1 MLKVN
6 NISKSFG
13 NIKVL
18 DNISLNIEKGDLISI
33 IGKSGSGKTTLLNIL
48 GSIEKPDLGEIKFNN
63 TNIQN
68 LKEKELAK
76 FRNEK
81 IGFVFQSH
89 HLLPEFTAVEN
100 VFLPGLINQ
109 KHIDNFKNHEQKVK
123 ERAMDILRELG
134 LSERLNHKPSQMSG
148 GEQQRVSL
156 ARALINNPDIIL
168 ADEPTGN
175 LDGQNS
181 NIIFDLLVRL
191 NKDKK
196 ITCLFVT
203 HNTKYSKLG
212 NKQYSL
218 QKGKINVLN

>member
-13 NIKVL
+13 EIKIL

-63 TNIQN
+63 TDIQN

-109 KHIDNFKNHEQKVK
+109 KYIDDFKNHEQKVK
-123 ERAMDILRELG
+123 ERAIDLLKELE
-134 LSERLNHKPSQMSG
+134 LSARLNHKPSQMSG

-191 NKDKK
+191 NQVKK
-196 ITCLFVT
+196 ILV
-203 HNTKYSKLG
+203 K
-212 NKQYSL
+212 
-218 QKGKINVLN
+218 

>member
-13 NIKVL
+13 EIKIL

-109 KHIDNFKNHEQKVK
+109 KYIDNFKNHEQKVK
-123 ERAMDILRELG
+123 ERAIELLKELE
-134 LSERLNHKPSQMSG
+134 LSARLNH
-148 GEQQRVSL
+148 SL
-156 ARALINNPDIIL
+156 
-168 ADEPTGN
+168 
-175 LDGQNS
+175 
-181 NIIFDLLVRL
+181 
-191 NKDKK
+191 
-196 ITCLFVT
+196 LFF
-203 HNTKYSKLG
+203 
-212 NKQYSL
+212 
-218 QKGKINVLN
+218 